1 VKDTDTILDRLK
13 KGDKKGLEMLFKNYY
28 RPLVMYALGFLENR
42 AEAEDAVQEVFIRF
56 WENDHFSNIASYLHS
71 YLYRSVKNA
80 CLNLMEKK
88 VSVSSESLDTI
99 REFSEEMPDDEA
111 WTDYLDKIY
120 LAINNLP
127 PKTREIFLAIHVE
140 NKKYKDVATEFGV
153 SVNTVK
159 TALNRAL
166 KKLRENLGKIAF
178 VICHPFWDFIC
189 R

>member
-1 VKDTDTILDRLK
+1 
-13 KGDKKGLEMLFKNYY
+13 MLFKNYY